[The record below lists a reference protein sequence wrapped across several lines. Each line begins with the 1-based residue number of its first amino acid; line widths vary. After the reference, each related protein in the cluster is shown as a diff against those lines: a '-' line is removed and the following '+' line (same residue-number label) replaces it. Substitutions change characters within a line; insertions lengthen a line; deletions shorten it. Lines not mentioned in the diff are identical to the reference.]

1 MRKSYDTEPKLSDC
15 ERGNPLLELSLP
27 VKVILDTSYSRPMV
41 RVFLGEIQIGVAFQ
55 LHIPTNPAMNGRW
68 EYAERGAYDSRSS
81 YYDSP
86 EEAAAGIL
94 VESGFVA
101 DADSLPVPNVLS

>member
-1 MRKSYDTEPKLSDC
+1 MRKHYDTEPRLSDC
-15 ERGNPLLELSLP
+15 ERDNLLLELSLS
-27 VKVILDTSYSRPMV
+27 VKVILDTPCSHPVV

-101 DADSLPVPNVLS
+101 DADSLPFPNVLS